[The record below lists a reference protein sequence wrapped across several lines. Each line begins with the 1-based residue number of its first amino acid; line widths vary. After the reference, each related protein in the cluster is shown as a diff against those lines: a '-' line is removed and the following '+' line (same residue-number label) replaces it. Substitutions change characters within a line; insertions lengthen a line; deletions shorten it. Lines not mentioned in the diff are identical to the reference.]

1 MKKLTKKQII
11 IIALAA
17 VLVAAAGILLLS
29 SGGSGTDDGN
39 QKTAEKLEPPKT
51 TEELMDRASTELSSV
66 DSFQMDTDMTM
77 KMKSGEETMDVSA
90 LVTCFYKKDAPVQK
104 LISTMTMGNMGS
116 YSTTTYTEKDGD
128 AYNVYNSV
136 DGGIEWTKETGMT
149 EESLPISNPTED
161 IIGFFSDAMEYE
173 KGESEEIGGVKT
185 TRYDCVL
192 SAEEMKETLGDSGF
206 LSQLGGDLSEDTLSE
221 VYEDLDGIEYSVW
234 IGDEDYL
241 PYRLYMDL
249 GNMMRALSQVSDI
262 GEDQKE
268 LMSSLEGVTITYDI
282 SNYNKLEEIEVP
294 KEAKN
299 AKEAQ
304 TSAE

>member
-11 IIALAA
+11 IIVLAA

-51 TEELMDRASTELSSV
+51 TEELMERASTELSSV

-77 KMKSGEETMDVSA
+77 KMKAGEENMDVSA
-90 LVTCFYKKDAPVQK
+90 LVTYFYKKDASVQK
-104 LISTMTMGNMGS
+104 LISSMTMGDMGS

-136 DGGIEWTKETGMT
+136 DGGIEWTKETGVT
-149 EESLPISNPTED
+149 EEALPISNPTED

-173 KGESEEIGGVKT
+173 KGESEEIVGVKT

-192 SAEEMKETLGDSGF
+192 SAEEMKETLGSADF
-206 LSQLGGDLSEDTLSE
+206 LKQLGGDLSEDALSE

-249 GNMMRALSQVSDI
+249 GNVMKALSQVSDI
-262 GEDQKE
+262 GEEQKE

-294 KEAKN
+294 KEAKS
-299 AKEAQ
+299 AKA
-304 TSAE
+304 AETEGE